1 MTFTY
6 ADAQS
11 AASAAGFSAADARI
25 AAAVALA
32 ESGGNE
38 RAVSKPNT
46 NGTIDRGAWQINSVH
61 SAILKTGDPL
71 VLADNARMAYA
82 VWKSQGWNAWTT
94 YKTGAYM
101 SKMPKDTATPTTA
114 TTPATAQDTGPLAPI
129 TNALRDA
136 TQRAEIIGS
145 AAVIVLLAVVL
156 FAVGALILARNTTA
170 GKTAKAVVTGAPGK
184 VAKVA
189 SVASAVT
196 K

>member
-6 ADAQS
+6 ADAQQ
-11 AASAAGFSAADARI
+11 AASTAGFPAADARI

-38 RAVSKPNT
+38 RAVSKPNA

-61 SAILKTGDPL
+61 TAILKTGDPL

-101 SKMPKDTATPTTA
+101 DKMPKDATTAAPPTT
-114 TTPATAQDTGPLAPI
+114 TQDTGLLAPL

-136 TQRAEIIGS
+136 TARAEMIGS
-145 AAVIVLLAVVL
+145 AAVIILLAVVL
-156 FAVGALILARNTTA
+156 FAIGVLILSLNTTV
-170 GKTAKAVVTGAPGK
+170 GKAATAFVTDAPGK